1 MKHYFLIYTT
11 YNEYRGGYVYIAES
25 LKEAES
31 HIMEFSDWYCANGTA
46 TIVEVDCYMHKINE
60 YEYDKGK
67 KVRTRRNKI

>member
-1 MKHYFLIYTT
+1 MKHYFLIETT
-11 YNEYRGGYVYIAES
+11 FTEQHSGYVYVAES

-46 TIVEVDCYMHKINE
+46 TIIEVDCYMHIINE
-60 YEYDKGK
+60 YRYNEGK